1 MRDSGWWTDGVIVV
15 LAISAFL
22 LICKGGFLYTYVV
35 WGLYLAKGWSVVKK
49 YTEGKVR
56 DEFAGQVLLG
66 IIVCVISTVIQSA
79 AMFKY

>member
-1 MRDSGWWTDGVIVV
+1 MRDSGWWTDGVIIV

-22 LICKGGFLYTYVV
+22 LICKNGLLYTYVV

-49 YTEGKVR
+49 YKEGKVR

-66 IIVCVISTVIQSA
+66 IIVCIISTVIQIASA
-79 AMFKY
+79 LSQ